1 MRPLRLEVKGFTA
14 FRDPAEIDF
23 TGFDVFAI
31 AGPTGSGKSSLLDAM
46 TYALYGRV
54 ERVGDRVGQLISQG
68 QPRMAVTLEFEVG
81 TDRYRVTRSTPAK
94 GATKILLER
103 LTDGEWQQAGDG
115 ADRVKPAESLI
126 VRTIGLTY
134 DGFTRSVLLPQGR
147 FAEFLVGDPKK
158 RRDILTELLGLS
170 LFRRMAER
178 ANVISKKAA
187 DEAKWTADMLEQ
199 EFADVTREAV
209 KEARSLQVAA
219 GRREQS
225 LLEARE
231 RVAKLLARWR
241 EAERSVEVLRAA
253 GAEFVA
259 SAAGARVVAEELEE
273 LAARAVETRAAVAQ
287 SAAAAGAADLALEAA
302 REALR
307 AADATG
313 GSAKELAEARL
324 AAHGLHEAVRNLA
337 ARTASRTEAL
347 AAAAVS
353 ETAVGAAEA
362 IRSRREEAL
371 TRCEAEVASCEA
383 HLEAARHAD
392 LVAAVS
398 SGLRAGDPC
407 PVCARPL
414 EEAPAVRAGALDD
427 ASRAR
432 DAARTAADAA
442 RSALVEA
449 ERAAERARRE
459 LQAAVNEGDRL
470 QTEREEI
477 ERSIGAF
484 RGRLIPVLGD
494 PLPEDPAKALE
505 ERSTALEGLV
515 AAERDADRMAS
526 TAAQAALRA
535 EQDRDR
541 VDGEIERRRDRLAAD
556 HGPVFERA
564 GRALGR
570 TATPPGCRRPPQ
582 RPTTRRPWS
591 ASASSWGRP

>member
-353 ETAVGAAEA
+353 ETAVACRRKRSGAGGQ
-362 IRSRREEAL
+362 EAL
-371 TRCEAEVASCEA
+371 TRVRRPRSRPAKRTWKPLDTPIWWPPSRRGSGPAIPVPSAPGPWRKLLPSGPEPSTMPPGPGTRPALPRTPRGRRWSKPSGPPSGLVASC
-383 HLEAARHAD
+383 
-392 LVAAVS
+392 
-398 SGLRAGDPC
+398 
-407 PVCARPL
+407 RP
-414 EEAPAVRAGALDD
+414 R
-427 ASRAR
+427 
-432 DAARTAADAA
+432 
-442 RSALVEA
+442 
-449 ERAAERARRE
+449 
-459 LQAAVNEGDRL
+459 
-470 QTEREEI
+470 
-477 ERSIGAF
+477 
-484 RGRLIPVLGD
+484 
-494 PLPEDPAKALE
+494 
-505 ERSTALEGLV
+505 
-515 AAERDADRMAS
+515 
-526 TAAQAALRA
+526 
-535 EQDRDR
+535 
-541 VDGEIERRRDRLAAD
+541 
-556 HGPVFERA
+556 
-564 GRALGR
+564 
-570 TATPPGCRRPPQ
+570 
-582 RPTTRRPWS
+582 
-591 ASASSWGRP
+591 